1 VPVAGAQYPVNLIL
15 AGKRCLVVGG
25 GPVAARKVAGLLAC
39 DADVHVIAAHL
50 SPELDAELAGR
61 KASVDQRSYQ
71 SGDLAGYHL
80 VIAATDDHALNRS
93 IFAEAEAAG
102 TWVNSADD
110 PASCTFTL
118 PSIVRRGSIMVTVST
133 GGRSPA
139 LAAWLKHRIEADLG
153 PEFEVL
159 VEMLSAARED
169 MRASGR
175 STEQADWQSVLDS
188 DMLELIKTGR
198 VSVAREHLESWLLS
212 LSD

>member
-1 VPVAGAQYPVNLIL
+1 MPVEGAQYPVNLIL
-15 AGKRCLVVGG
+15 DAKRCLVVGG

-39 DADVHVIAAHL
+39 AADVHVIATQVSDQLVAL
-50 SPELDAELAGR
+50 GVP
-61 KASVDQRSYQ
+61 VDQRPYRP
-71 SGDLAGYHL
+71 GDLDGYHL
-80 VIAATDDHALNRS
+80 VIAATDDHALNRA

-118 PSIVRRGSIMVTVST
+118 PSIVRRGPVMVTVST
-133 GGRSPA
+133 GGHSPA
-139 LAAWLKHRIEADLG
+139 LATWLKHRIEAELG

-159 VEMLSAARED
+159 VEMLSSARED
-169 MRASGR
+169 MRAAGR

-188 DMLELIKTGR
+188 DMLELIKAGQ
-198 VSVAREHLESWLLS
+198 VDVARERLKSWQLS